1 MNFVYTEVRRNFVEE
16 INMDDYAK
24 LERLLADNYLI
35 IGRVFHLSKLT
46 QESIANFVS
55 VFSIQLA
62 PEILLDPSNKTK
74 SLVMLRHP
82 STGQQI
88 EIVTSNES
96 TISRANEQLR
106 YQQEPIGTLIR
117 ARCAALGGRTSRQ
130 RIFHL
135 DRLVASL
142 DGLWGWK
149 FILGDTVGTFEV
161 VIRLKPT
168 DTGVIEETI
177 DKLQRLLDCLA
188 ISQQVGFHIQ
198 HRSVAP
204 IPRLAPSVSSGPEE
218 MMLSPVTP
226 EEISNIEATL
236 SSREASAAARGL
248 SQAYCETSMPSRL
261 SMLWAA
267 AEDVFG
273 GKPKLLIKEAEVK
286 YLIDQANGIESL
298 RTDSDRLKKLKEALS
313 DPNRLPLVNR
323 NERMADA
330 IAPILSISVE
340 EAYSKVRLAS
350 GIRGK
355 HGHQLLANWGNIEA
369 SEKFLQEALLCYL
382 RKQKAS

>member
-1 MNFVYTEVRRNFVEE
+1 
-16 INMDDYAK
+16 MDDYAK

-46 QESIANFVS
+46 QESIVNFIS

-74 SLVMLRHP
+74 SIVMLRHT

-88 EIVTSNES
+88 EIITSNER

-106 YQQEPIGTLIR
+106 YQQEPIGTIIR

-161 VIRLKPT
+161 VIRLKST
-168 DTGVIEETI
+168 DTGTIEETI
-177 DKLQRLLDCLA
+177 DKLQHILDCLA
-188 ISQQVGFHIQ
+188 ISLQVGFHIQ

-218 MMLSPVTP
+218 MMVSPVTT
-226 EEISNIEATL
+226 EEINNIKANL

-248 SQAYCETSMPSRL
+248 SQAYCETSMSSRL

-267 AEDVFG
+267 AEEVFG
-273 GKPKLLIKEAEVK
+273 GGASPLFNKEEVR
-286 YLIDQANGIESL
+286 YLIGKAKRIESIGNDL
-298 RTDSDRLKKLKEALS
+298 ERLKKLKEALS
-313 DPNRLPLVNR
+313 SPDRLPLVTR
-323 NERMADA
+323 NERMAKA
-330 IAPILSISVE
+330 IAAIMNMSVDDV
-340 EAYSKVRLAS
+340 YSKVRKAS
-350 GIRGK
+350 ELRGK
-355 HGHQLLANWGNIEA
+355 QGHQLSKNENWENIEA

-382 RKQKAS
+382 KKQKKS